1 MTEKTYT
8 QGPVTYGYV
17 KRYRKWAFNTPTVV
31 RLEACK
37 GQEVAHKVAK
47 VIAGSFKR
55 SGKLD
60 NLARANISKLVN
72 SRLVEENN

>member
-1 MTEKTYT
+1 MFTRTYT
-8 QGPVTYGYV
+8 QGQVTYGYV
-17 KRYRKWAFNTPTVV
+17 KSYRKWAFVTPTIE

-37 GQEVAHKVAK
+37 GQEVAHKVAS

-55 SGKLD
+55 CGKLD

-72 SRLVEENN
+72 AQLVEEKD